1 MIKVGTAMLMV
12 SALSQI
18 NCNIIFGSDN
28 TIDGQNN
35 IKIGFGSNIDGS
47 NNWIVGV
54 GHNVQG
60 NGVMMFGPDA
70 DPRFYSPSTSP
81 GGSLNV
87 DNAATILSNIQ
98 NRLQSNAKI
107 NWGW

>member
-1 MIKVGTAMLMV
+1 MLMV

-70 DPRFYSPSTSP
+70 DPRFYSSSASP

-98 NRLQSNAKI
+98 NRLQSNAKV